1 MEKSLVLVDIARFQ
15 ERRCSILI
23 VGLAQ
28 VQRLHIEIEID
39 IGLMALALIVQQL
52 SRGV

>member
-1 MEKSLVLVDIARFQ
+1 MEKSLVLVDIARFL
-15 ERRCSILI
+15 ECRCSILI

-28 VQRLHIEIEID
+28 VRRLHIEID
-39 IGLMALALIVQQL
+39 IGLRALALIVVQQL